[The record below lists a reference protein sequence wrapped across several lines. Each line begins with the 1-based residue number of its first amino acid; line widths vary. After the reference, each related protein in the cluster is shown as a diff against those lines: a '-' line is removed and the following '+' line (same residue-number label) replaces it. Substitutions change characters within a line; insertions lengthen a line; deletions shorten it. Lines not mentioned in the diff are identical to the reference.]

1 MILDRF
7 DINKRVICWC
17 NKIDKT
23 NGKESFYLMS
33 NSRIITPFVTRIQ
46 FEKEMEAF
54 LICDEM
60 TTRNWIKGHLY
71 FYVDD
76 YGAPVSNV
84 FTDLSDAVFPIEKTL
99 SYLEKYDEI
108 KLNIEEELADIL
120 AQNFLLKKEEITKEV
135 INELGL

>member
-54 LICDEM
+54 LM
-60 TTRNWIKGHLY
+60 TMVH
-71 FYVDD
+71 
-76 YGAPVSNV
+76 PCQM
-84 FTDLSDAVFPIEKTL
+84 
-99 SYLEKYDEI
+99 YLLI
-108 KLNIEEELADIL
+108 
-120 AQNFLLKKEEITKEV
+120 
-135 INELGL
+135 